1 MKNNIIALFVLLST
15 SLFASEGMWIPT
27 LLNLDDM
34 QAKGMSLS
42 AEDIYSINHSSIK
55 DAIVQFGG
63 GCTGELISDEGLIL
77 TNYHCGYSRVQAH
90 SSLENDYLTDG
101 FWAMSKDEEL
111 SNPGLTVTFIK
122 QIIDVT
128 DRVLEGVLATT
139 PEEERNAI
147 IQANSLLIVNEYIE
161 DTHYKGKVKAFN
173 YGNEYHLIIK
183 EVYTDIRLVGAP
195 PSAIGKFGGD
205 TDNWVWP
212 RHTGDFS
219 LFRIYAGPDG
229 KPAEYSADNIPFV
242 ALHHLP
248 INLAGVNKGDF
259 TMVYGFPGSTYEHL
273 IHKDVEYIM
282 DQSNPMRIK
291 MRRNSLA
298 IIDAAMIKDDAT
310 RIKYAAKQSRISN
323 AYKKWIGQNL
333 GLDSFE
339 AIKKKKEFETELQS
353 KIVSDTDL
361 KDEYSDLINGLN
373 ELSVQGWDV
382 HMARDL
388 FVEIYYYGP
397 EILRFASGFEKL
409 ITEFESL
416 EEDAEQQQLVIEKM
430 QRKTENFFKN
440 YDKTIDEEIF
450 KVLWPIYFTEYSND
464 YTVDVSEINGVS
476 KSWEDGE
483 SIAATL
489 YSSSFLVDKEDL
501 LKEINSSPKK
511 FKKKLAKD
519 PIYQLARLMAKNYSK
534 NIKIEYAASKTKM
547 DGKMRHYTYIIKQ
560 LSNSPFWP
568 DANST
573 LRISYGKA
581 EGSVPR
587 DGMTYKYATT
597 LDGIIQKNNTGNADF
612 RIPEKLRS
620 LHNEKNYGKYSNTEG
635 ALPVCFLGSNHTSGG
650 NSGSPAID
658 ANGYLVGLNFDR
670 TWEST
675 MSDIMYNPE
684 ICRNIMVD
692 IRYVLFIID
701 IYAGA
706 GHLVD
711 EMTLINVP
719 ESKGAA
725 EVIVL

>member
-1 MKNNIIALFVLLST
+1 MKNKIVVILLLLSN

-34 QAKGMSLS
+34 QAQGMSLS

-55 DAIVQFGG
+55 DAIIHFGG
-63 GCTGELISDEGLIL
+63 GCTGEVISDQGLIL

-101 FWAMSKDEEL
+101 FWAMNKDEEL
-111 SNPGLTVTFIK
+111 SNAGLTVTFIK

-128 DRVLEGVLATT
+128 DRVLEGVSSTT
-139 PEEERNAI
+139 DEEERKGI
-147 IQANSLLIVNEYIE
+147 IQANSLLIENEYIE
-161 DTHYKGKVKAFN
+161 GTHYKGKVKAFN

-183 EVYTDIRLVGAP
+183 EVFTDIRLVGAP

-219 LFRIYAGPDG
+219 LFRIYTGPDG
-229 KPAEYSADNIPFV
+229 NPAEYSDENIPLV
-242 ALHHLP
+242 PIHHLP
-248 INLAGVNKGDF
+248 INLGGVNEGDF

-273 IHKDVEYIM
+273 IHKDVEYVIN
-282 DQSNPMRIK
+282 QSNPMRIK

-339 AIKKKKEFETELQS
+339 AIKKKKEFEADLQA
-353 KIVSDTDL
+353 KIVSDTT
-361 KDEYSDLINGLN
+361 LIEQYGSLISELN
-373 ELSVQGWDV
+373 EMAVEGWDV
-382 HMARDL
+382 HLARDL

-397 EILRFASGFEKL
+397 EIFRFATGFEKL
-409 ITEFESL
+409 LAELESV
-416 EEDAEQQQLVIEKM
+416 EVDEQQIVIDKM
-430 QRKTENFFKN
+430 IRKTESFFKN
-440 YDKTIDEEIF
+440 YDKTIDEEVF
-450 KVLWPIYFTEYSND
+450 KVLWPIYYNENNND
-464 YTVDVSEINGVS
+464 YRVDVSSISGVN
-476 KSWEDGE
+476 KSWDNGE
-483 SIAATL
+483 LIASSL
-489 YSSSFLVDKEDL
+489 YSSSFLVNKDEL
-501 LKEINSSPKK
+501 IKEINSPKK
-511 FKKKLAKD
+511 FRKKLSKD
-519 PIYQLARLMAKNYSK
+519 PLYQLATLMISNYMQ
-534 NIKIEYAASKTKM
+534 NIKVEYSSGKTRM
-547 DGKMRHYTYIIKQ
+547 DGKMREYTFVIKQ
-560 LSNSPFWP
+560 LNDSPFWP

-581 EGSVPR
+581 EGSTPR

-612 RIPEKLRS
+612 VIPEKLRI
-620 LHNEKNYGKYSNTEG
+620 LHSEKDYGKYTNTDG
-635 ALPVCFLGSNHTSGG
+635 KIAVCFLGSNHTSGG

-675 MSDIMYNPE
+675 MSDIMYNPD

-701 IYAGA
+701 KYADA

-719 ESKGAA
+719 ESSEA

>member
-1 MKNNIIALFVLLST
+1 MKNRFVALLVLLTS

-55 DAIVQFGG
+55 DAIVHFGG
-63 GCTGELISDEGLIL
+63 GCTGELISDQGLIL

-101 FWAMSKDEEL
+101 FWAMNKDEEL
-111 SNPGLTVTFIK
+111 SNPGLKVTFIK

-128 DRVLEGVLATT
+128 DKVLEGVFPTST
-139 PEEERNAI
+139 EEERNAI
-147 IQANSLLIVNEYIE
+147 IQANSLLVVNDYIE
-161 DTHYKGKVKAFN
+161 NTHYKGEVKAFN

-183 EVYTDIRLVGAP
+183 EIFTDIRLVGAP

-219 LFRIYAGPDG
+219 LFRIYSSPDG
-229 KPAEYSADNIPFV
+229 KPADFAAENIPFIP
-242 ALHHLP
+242 LHHLP
-248 INLAGVNKGDF
+248 INMDGVNEGDF

-273 IHKDVEYIM
+273 VHKDVEYIM
-282 DQSNPMRIK
+282 NQSNPMRIK

-298 IIDAAMIKDDAT
+298 IIDAAMINVDAT

-339 AIKKKKEFETELQS
+339 AIAKKKEFETDLQS
-353 KIVSDTDL
+353 KIENDTTL
-361 KDEYSDLINGLN
+361 IEQYGSLINELN
-373 ELSVQGWDV
+373 KMSIEGWDV
-382 HMARDL
+382 HLARDI
-388 FVEIYYYGP
+388 FVEFYYYGP
-397 EILRFASGFEKL
+397 EILRFSIGIDNLLAQMDTLEEGSEHYQLLVEKL
-409 ITEFESL
+409 NNKS
-416 EEDAEQQQLVIEKM
+416 
-430 QRKTENFFKN
+430 NSFFKN
-440 YDKTIDEEIF
+440 YDKSIDEKIF
-450 KVLWPIYFTEYSND
+450 ESLWPIYYSENSND
-464 YTVDVSEINGVS
+464 YTVDISSIKGVS
-476 KSWEDGE
+476 KSWNDGTTV
-483 SIAATL
+483 AATL
-489 YSSSFLVDKEDL
+489 YSSSILLNKEGF
-501 LKEINSSPKK
+501 LKEINSSIKK
-511 FKKKLAKD
+511 LKKKLDKD
-519 PIYQLARLMAKNYSK
+519 PIYQLSKLLYANYTD
-534 NIKIEYAASKTKM
+534 NIKGEYAMSKTRM
-547 DGKMRHYTYIIKQ
+547 DGLMRHYTFIQKE
-560 LSNSPFWP
+560 LNNDPFWP

-573 LRISYGKA
+573 LRVSYGKA
-581 EGSVPR
+581 EGSTPR

-597 LDGIIQKNNTGNADF
+597 LDGIIQKNNTGNTDF
-612 RIPEKLRS
+612 TIPDKLRT
-620 LHNEKNYGKYSNTEG
+620 LHSDKNYGKYTNEDGKIS
-635 ALPVCFLGSNHTSGG
+635 VCFLGSNHTSGG

-658 ANGYLVGLNFDR
+658 GNGYLVGLNFDR

-675 MSDIMYNPE
+675 MSDIMYNPD

-701 IYAGA
+701 KYADA

-711 EMTLINVP
+711 EMTLINVS
-719 ESKGAA
+719 ESKEA